1 MTLPVYPG
9 RRAELAWRGAEA
21 NGQKDGCVGLWS
33 LPLLTTERECAHRF
47 SKVVSAVTGKTLEV
61 SA

>member
-33 LPLLTTERECAHRF
+33 LPLLTTERER
-47 SKVVSAVTGKTLEV
+47 TGSLRL
-61 SA
+61 SQL